1 MYNVMYMGAL
11 RTQIYLSEEQRAKI
25 DELTTRT
32 GQSLAEVVRA
42 ALDAYLPA
50 ETMAEYRAFLDEI
63 AGTYPDFEVPPRS
76 EWDRGYG

>member
-11 RTQIYLSEEQRAKI
+11 RTQIYLSEDQRAKI
-25 DELTTRT
+25 DELTART

-50 ETMAEYRAFLDEI
+50 ETMAEYRAFLDEV
-63 AGTYPDFEVPPRS
+63 AGKYPDFAVPPRS